1 MSTKT
6 TFKRIALVAVASLG
20 FGVLTSVAPATAAY
34 LGAVTSITPGASSAA
49 RVGIASN
56 NTVTLN
62 GTFAASDTVTVSV
75 RVISAPTG
83 SAFATAAGANDSF
96 KAGVQAT
103 GTPNKA
109 SIDITKGTATGAAV
123 ATTPNNYSVATAVAG
138 TNTNYVAARATV
150 AGGSSAG
157 TTMPIKISTT
167 PDVAGT
173 YTVLVS
179 VATTNRAAVAD
190 GTFIAGDVSTTYTF
204 TTAGAPATVAI
215 SAIGG
220 TGNSGGVGRLV
231 LVSVKDA
238 AGNATVPTDTE
249 SINLTSSK
257 TTTGFST
264 TTDVTTN
271 PATSPTANTLG
282 LSAANFIAGTGSSA
296 LVRVTDAA
304 STTATVITATGGGT
318 LSPSVSIQAS
328 LTFTASTLTGAS
340 TAKLGQI
347 TATVAYPENGYA
359 LMPTVSAN
367 AATANVVST
376 STSRSW
382 RVVYTNA
389 STTTA
394 AVAEVTVTDTSGLIT
409 GVASAT
415 YAQSVTIPAT
425 ATTTGAVSP
434 TGANF
439 TVTTLAPIGT
449 ASYAV
454 ALTTTS
460 TTATDLLTL
469 TVTGALS
476 DPVGAAA
483 KIAPVGVAAFTAA
496 PASTVTQTVK
506 LTDQFGAAIANR
518 AITVGIT
525 GRNAAKTGAVII
537 TDATGH
543 ASYALLDAGTLGTT
557 DTLTFT
563 AGSAVSTTATTTI
576 TWGAV
581 TVSTVTLNGGN
592 TTAGVADATA
602 TIRDINAGDGV
613 ESTTYGISATL
624 KDANGVLLGG
634 VPVVFSVAGSGA
646 AITSTTI
653 NGVTSSAG
661 VATAQ
666 VYGWIAGT
674 YTVTA
679 VAGGVTATGT
689 ITFGQTAKGEERAV
703 SATVSGPIV
712 TAKTVDRFGNPV
724 PGVTVY
730 ATKTGTGY
738 FGAGVTK
745 TSGVTSADG
754 TVEFVIAGGSADVTV
769 STIDYA
775 AAAGTFGSGQTS
787 APKGYLA
794 NATTAAALAL
804 NIFTAS
810 AAGTAT
816 KNEVGVGASFDAAGV
831 ASATVSVD
839 LPDTAQ
845 AASDAAAEATDA
857 ANAATDAANAAAEA
871 ADAATAAAQD
881 AADAV
886 AALSTQVTELVSA
899 LRKQITSLTNL
910 VIKIQKKVRA

>member
-20 FGVLTSVAPATAAY
+20 FGVLTSVAPATAAIS
-34 LGAVTSITPGASSAA
+34 AVTSITPGASSAA
-49 RVGIASN
+49 RVGIASA

-62 GTFAASDTVTVSV
+62 GTFAQTDTITVSA
-75 RVISAPTG
+75 RVISAPAG
-83 SAFATAAGANDSF
+83 SAFATSTGDTTSFVAGI
-96 KAGVQAT
+96 QAT
-103 GTPNKA
+103 GTPNAAKLTIGLGTQA
-109 SIDITKGTATGAAV
+109 AATAPAGGFTAGTAAA
-123 ATTPNNYSVATAVAG
+123 ATDE
-138 TNTNYVAARATV
+138 NYVTQLFTVQSGASGSTLAA
-150 AGGSSAG
+150 
-157 TTMPIKISTT
+157 KISTT
-167 PDVAGT
+167 ADVAGT

-179 VATTNRAAVAD
+179 VAGTSRSQAAGSFV
-190 GTFIAGDVSTTYTF
+190 AGDTSTTYTF

-220 TGNSGGVGRLV
+220 TGNSGNIGRLV

-257 TTTGFST
+257 TTTRFST
-264 TTDVTTN
+264 TTATN
-271 PATSPTANTLG
+271 TDPATSPTATTLG

-296 LVRVTDAA
+296 LVRVTDSA

-318 LSPSVSIQAS
+318 IPTSVSVQSS
-328 LTFTASTLTGAS
+328 LTFTASTTT
-340 TAKLGQI
+340 TADTATLGQI

-359 LMPTVSAN
+359 KFGTVSSRALTTTV
-367 AATANVVST
+367 AST

-382 RVVYTNA
+382 RVVHTNSTA
-389 STTTA
+389 S
-394 AVAEVTVTDTSGLIT
+394 AVVYEVVVTDTSGLIT

-415 YAQSVTIPAT
+415 YAQSVTIPAKV
-425 ATTTGAVSP
+425 ADVAAS

-449 ASYAV
+449 GSYV
-454 ALTTTS
+454 ATLSVATS
-460 TTATDLLTL
+460 TAATDLAAL

-476 DPVGAAA
+476 APTGSAAT
-483 KIAPVGVAAFTAA
+483 IAPIGVAAFTAA

-506 LTDQFGAAIANR
+506 LTDQFGAAVANG

-557 DTLTFT
+557 DTVTFT

-576 TWGAV
+576 TWGTV

-592 TTAGVADATA
+592 TTAGVADALPTV
-602 TIRDINAGDGV
+602 RDINAGDGV
-613 ESTTYGISATL
+613 QSTTYPIAATV

-634 VPVVFSVAGSGA
+634 VPVTFSVSGSGA

-653 NGVTSSAG
+653 NGVTTSAG
-661 VATAQ
+661 VATAN

-679 VAGGVTATGT
+679 VAGAVTATGG
-689 ITFGQTAKGEERAV
+689 ITFGQTAKGEERTI

-712 TAKTVDRFGNPV
+712 TAKTVDRLGNPV

-738 FGAGVTK
+738 FGAGVT
-745 TSGVTSADG
+745 STSAVTNAAG
-754 TVEFVIAGGSADVTV
+754 TAEFVIAGGSADVTV
-769 STIDYA
+769 STINPADPADSY
-775 AAAGTFGSGQTS
+775 GSGQTS

-794 NATTAAALAL
+794 NARTAAALAL

-810 AAGTAT
+810 VAGTAT
-816 KNEVGVGASFDAAGV
+816 KAEVGVGASFDAAGV
-831 ASATVSVD
+831 ASAKVSVD
-839 LPDTAQ
+839 IPDTAS
-845 AASDAAAEATDA
+845 AAADAAAEATDA

-886 AALSTQVTELVSA
+886 AALSTQVSEMVDA
-899 LRKQITSLTNL
+899 LKKQITALTNL

>member
-20 FGVLTSVAPATAAY
+20 FGVLTSVAPANATAVYA
-34 LGAVTSITPGASSAA
+34 GATSITPGASSAA
-49 RVGIASN
+49 RVGIASS
-56 NTVTLN
+56 NTVTLTGN
-62 GTFAASDTVTVSV
+62 YTADDTVTVSV

-83 SAFATAAGANDSF
+83 SAFATAAASNASF
-96 KAGVQAT
+96 VTGVQAV
-103 GTPNKA
+103 GTPNTAKLTMALGVSTAATTAAA
-109 SIDITKGTATGAAV
+109 SLTGAA
-123 ATTPNNYSVATAVAG
+123 AAA
-138 TNTNYVAARATV
+138 TNTNFVTGV
-150 AGGSSAG
+150 FTTSGAG
-157 TTMPIKISTT
+157 TTLPVAISTT

-179 VATTNRAAVAD
+179 VAATNRAQAAGSFV
-190 GTFIAGDVSTTYTF
+190 AGDVSASYSF

-215 SAIGG
+215 STIGG
-220 TGNSGGVGRLV
+220 TGPDAGIHGRLV
-231 LVSVKDA
+231 LVSVRDA
-238 AGNATVPTDTE
+238 AGNPTVPTDTE
-249 SINLTSSK
+249 SIDITSSK
-257 TTTGFST
+257 TTTRFST
-264 TTDVTTN
+264 TTDRSTN
-271 PATSPTANTLG
+271 PATTPTATSLG

-296 LVRVTDAA
+296 LVRVTDSA

-318 LSPSVSIQAS
+318 LSSAVSAQSA
-328 LTFTASTLTGAS
+328 LTFTAATLNSGAA
-340 TAKLGQI
+340 TLGPI

-359 LMPTVSAN
+359 VIP
-367 AATANVVST
+367 AASGGASTANVVST

-382 RVVYTNA
+382 RVVHTNA

-394 AVAEVTVTDTSGLIT
+394 AVAGLVITDTNGAIT
-409 GVASAT
+409 GIAGAT
-415 YAQSVTIPAT
+415 YAQSVSIA
-425 ATTTGAVSP
+425 AEG

-439 TVTTLAPIGT
+439 TVTTNRPIGT
-449 ASYAV
+449 SGYSVVLAA
-454 ALTTTS
+454 TTGDAIRTTLNVVGTLSSS
-460 TTATDLLTL
+460 TTNVAT
-469 TVTGALS
+469 
-476 DPVGAAA
+476 
-483 KIAPVGVAAFTAA
+483 IAPVGVTAFRSA
-496 PASTVTQTVK
+496 PGSTVTQTVK
-506 LTDQFGAAIANR
+506 LTDQFGAAVANA

-525 GRNAAKTGAVII
+525 GRNAARTGAVII
-537 TDATGH
+537 TNADGL

-557 DTLTFT
+557 DTVTFT
-563 AGSAVSTTATTTI
+563 RDSVVSSTATTTI
-576 TWGAV
+576 TWGTV

-592 TTAGVADATA
+592 TTAGVANALPTV
-602 TIRDINAGDGV
+602 RDINAGDGV
-613 ESTTYGISATL
+613 ESTTYAITATL
-624 KDANGVLLGG
+624 RDANSVLLGG
-634 VPVVFSVAGSGA
+634 LPVAWSISGSGA

-653 NGVTSSAG
+653 NGTTTSAG

-689 ITFGQTAKGEERAV
+689 ITFGQTAAGEERAV

-712 TAKTVDRFGNPV
+712 TAKVVDRFGNPV

-738 FGAGVTK
+738 FGAGT
-745 TSGVTSADG
+745 TSAFAVTNAAG
-754 TVEFVIAGGSADVTV
+754 NAEFVIAGGSADVTV
-769 STIDYA
+769 STINPA
-775 AAAGTFGSGQTS
+775 SPAGTFGSGQTS

-831 ASATVSVD
+831 PSATVTVD
-839 LPDTAQ
+839 IPDTAS
-845 AASDAAAEATDA
+845 AAADAAAEATDA

-910 VIKIQKKVRA
+910 VIKIQRKVRA